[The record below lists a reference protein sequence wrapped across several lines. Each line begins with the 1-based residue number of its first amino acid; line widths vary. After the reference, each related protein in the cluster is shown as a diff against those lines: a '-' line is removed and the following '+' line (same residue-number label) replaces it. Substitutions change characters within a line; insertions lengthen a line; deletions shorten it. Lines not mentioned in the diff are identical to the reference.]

1 MNNTLI
7 YFELFTTYTAANVGK
22 YFKFGSVYE
31 ENFD

>member
-7 YFELFTTYTAANVGK
+7 CFELFTTYTAAKIGK
-22 YFKFGSVYE
+22 YFKSGSVYE

>member
-7 YFELFTTYTAANVGK
+7 YFELFTTYTGANVGK
-22 YFKFGSVYE
+22 YFKLGSVNE